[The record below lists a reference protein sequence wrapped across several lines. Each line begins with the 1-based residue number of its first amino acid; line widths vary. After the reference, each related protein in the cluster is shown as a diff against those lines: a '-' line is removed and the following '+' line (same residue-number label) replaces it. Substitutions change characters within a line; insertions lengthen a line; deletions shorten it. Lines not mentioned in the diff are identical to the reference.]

1 MAIIKCDDG
10 SSEDPGDGG
19 GGGGDTGD
27 TTKEAYVYTD
37 KVSLGKTLLAVES
50 GFFLS
55 DTLNPIISDISTST
69 EDLLKTRTQDI
80 SDSFRAESN
89 RYWTLDEDGNMK
101 YMNTN
106 INDWA
111 ENVNIISP
119 TPPFK
124 FIAHTIAADGETELG
139 LPIYSGS
146 YTIMANS
153 LRIPNDG
160 VWKAIV
166 EGGIYLK
173 NGEEEFSRSSPLIS
187 TGSTFTDHA
196 FTMNTPFT
204 KKELE
209 MFANIEGVVSVADVE
224 SDYDFFAKAYEVG
237 IASTTV
243 PENSLPHLYTE
254 VQKSE
259 NADEN
264 TTQLP
269 KGYLRSWVSE
279 ILSDAEAMRVTAKE
293 YENVAI
299 LDSTVSEG
307 EIIGSESIS
316 TSAFD
321 ILMAYANRENLF
333 PMNVNIEVDTNNASD
348 VMFMAEDV
356 GMVDDIIRMLMGDG
370 DVSHYENLVIEQ
382 IDYEI
387 AAAHY
392 DTVQFTAALLKDGV
406 SEPVAPIWTLNTTD
420 YGTISS
426 SGIFTPKDEEATD
439 TNALSRD
446 VKVTASYLSLESST
460 DLLIY
465 PVITIPPDPDPDN
478 DEDAESEDEDANDD
492 ALYVFR
498 GNNSSELGGEP
509 SGNGFDADGNNVEDI
524 ADELDGDGDGEDLQ
538 I

>member
-1 MAIIKCDDG
+1 MN
-10 SSEDPGDGG
+10 
-19 GGGGDTGD
+19 
-27 TTKEAYVYTD
+27 TD
-37 KVSLGKTLLAVES
+37 LYG
-50 GFFLS
+50 LS
-55 DTLNPIISDISTST
+55 DS
-69 EDLLKTRTQDI
+69 
-80 SDSFRAESN
+80 
-89 RYWTLDEDGNMK
+89 
-101 YMNTN
+101 
-106 INDWA
+106 
-111 ENVNIISP
+111 VNSASP
-119 TPPFK
+119 TPPFR
-124 FIAHTIAADGETELG
+124 FIEQPTPATRESELG
-139 LPIYSGS
+139 LLITEEK
-146 YTIMANS
+146 YTILAVME
-153 LRIPNDG
+153 LHIPNDEI
-160 VWKAIV
+160 WKAIV

-426 SGIFTPKDEEATD
+426 SGLFTPKDEETTD
-439 TNALSRD
+439 TNALSHT
-446 VKVTASYLSLESST
+446 VKVTASYLSEESST

-492 ALYVFR
+492 ALTVFKV
-498 GNNSSELGGEP
+498 NNSSELANPDDDKLNADDEGE
-509 SGNGFDADGNNVEDI
+509 FDLNQEI
-524 ADELDGDGDGEDLQ
+524 
-538 I
+538 